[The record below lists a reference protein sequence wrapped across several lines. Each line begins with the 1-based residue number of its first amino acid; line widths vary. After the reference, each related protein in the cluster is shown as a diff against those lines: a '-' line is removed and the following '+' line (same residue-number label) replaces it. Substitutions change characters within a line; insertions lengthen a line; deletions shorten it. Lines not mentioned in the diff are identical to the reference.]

1 MSRISSI
8 REAAQCPHEGQL
20 RGVSRIP
27 WLRQENRPD
36 KLKFAEDGTTEISG
50 HRCSREPLGDPSA
63 RAFEVFLKSQSVYG
77 DPGALGS
84 FEVF

>member
-8 REAAQCPHEGQL
+8 REAAKCPHEGPL
-20 RGVSRIP
+20 RGVSRVP

-63 RAFEVFLKSQSVYG
+63 GVFEVVLKVSQSV
-77 DPGALGS
+77 S
-84 FEVF
+84 FLSAF